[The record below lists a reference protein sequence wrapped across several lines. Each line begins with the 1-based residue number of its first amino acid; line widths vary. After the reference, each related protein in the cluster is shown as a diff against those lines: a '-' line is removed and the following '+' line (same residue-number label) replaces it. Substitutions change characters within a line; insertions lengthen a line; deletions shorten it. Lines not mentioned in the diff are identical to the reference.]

1 MRRRPEARWRKSP
14 ADLSTLGPLQRALLK
29 SAIAAT
35 RPGGVIIYATCSPHL
50 AETEFVVADV
60 VSGQP
65 QVVVEDARELLPE
78 VSDVGAGPFVQL
90 WPHRHGTDAM
100 FFALL
105 RRTA

>member
-1 MRRRPEARWRKSP
+1 MSSVAELDRSNVVDVDLGSAEFKANAHKHMADWATRRPFYV
-14 ADLSTLGPLQRALLK
+14 LGR
-29 SAIAAT
+29 
-35 RPGGVIIYATCSPHL
+35 
-50 AETEFVVADV
+50 
-60 VSGQP
+60 GQP